1 MACRVLGRLIEDP
14 QERLLGG
21 LGHALRLWPDLE
33 PALHEVAP
41 TDVALDTDAAF
52 RFLRDAVPALE
63 QAGFG
68 VLSPAWWDKR
78 LRLKLTAEPFKE
90 WEDGS
95 GLFGLDGL
103 CAYEWRIAV
112 GDATLSLSEL
122 RELAAMKLPL
132 VKSRGQWIVLRSED
146 VEAALKFFAGR
157 TERGEA
163 PAAELLRESL
173 ALDAGRGELPATEIE
188 CTGWLSEL
196 LSHDGERSSD
206 RSRRRRRSAASCART
221 SSAGSP
227 GCRSCRASASA
238 RASPTTWAS
247 ARRSQMLALLLAE
260 REAAQ
265 VAQAR
270 PDAAGL
276 PDVGGRQLAAR
287 GRALRAACACYVH
300 HGAGAAR
307 RATSSRAARAE
318 RTWWSRRYA
327 LAAPRP
333 RAARRGRVGP
343 ASCSTRR
350 RTSRTPRREAD
361 AGRARAPRAP
371 PHRADRHAGR
381 EPPRATSGRSSTSS
395 TPGCSAAAAASATR
409 FATPDPALRRRRRGR
424 APAAG

>member
-1 MACRVLGRLIEDP
+1 MWSSNGDGLRVLGRLIEDP

-41 TDVALDTDAAF
+41 TGVELDTDAAF

-90 WEDGS
+90 WEEGS

-132 VKSRGQWIVLRSED
+132 VMSRGQWIVLRSED
-146 VEAALKFFAGR
+146 VEAALKFFEGR

-173 ALDAGRGELPATEIE
+173 ALDAGRDELPPTRDREHRLA
-188 CTGWLSEL
+188 
-196 LSHDGERSSD
+196 ERAARARAASASSS

-221 SSAGSP
+221 SSAGWH
-227 GCRSCRASASA
+227 GWRSCRASASG
-238 RASPTTWAS
+238 RAWRTTWVS
-247 ARRSQMLALLLAE
+247 A
-260 REAAQ
+260 
-265 VAQAR
+265 
-270 PDAAGL
+270 
-276 PDVGGRQLAAR
+276 
-287 GRALRAACACYVH
+287 
-300 HGAGAAR
+300 
-307 RATSSRAARAE
+307 
-318 RTWWSRRYA
+318 
-327 LAAPRP
+327 
-333 RAARRGRVGP
+333 
-343 ASCSTRR
+343 
-350 RTSRTPRREAD
+350 
-361 AGRARAPRAP
+361 
-371 PHRADRHAGR
+371 
-381 EPPRATSGRSSTSS
+381 
-395 TPGCSAAAAASATR
+395 
-409 FATPDPALRRRRRGR
+409 RRRRRWR
-424 APAAG
+424 CCSPSARVAARESG